1 MNKQIDQI
9 SDQVMSEFRDAF
21 DSGEYIPDEF
31 FERFAE
37 LIVAECARVAFQF
50 SVENKRFH
58 PDFNPQN
65 MTVSHRLIYHSTC
78 QAVGYEIKKHFG
90 EDEGE

>member
-37 LIVAECARVAFQF
+37 LIVKKCAELCL
-50 SVENKRFH
+50 
-58 PDFNPQN
+58 
-65 MTVSHRLIYHSTC
+65 T
-78 QAVGYEIKKHFG
+78 YEIADGPFGEKIYRKGKHFNVMIRNHFG
-90 EDEGE
+90 VE

>member
-9 SDQVMSEFRDAF
+9 SDQVMSEFRGAF

-37 LIVAECARVAFQF
+37 LIVKKCAELCL
-50 SVENKRFH
+50 
-58 PDFNPQN
+58 
-65 MTVSHRLIYHSTC
+65 T
-78 QAVGYEIKKHFG
+78 YEIADGPFGEKIYRKGKHFNVMIRNHFG
-90 EDEGE
+90 VE